1 MALAFLAFA
10 LAIAINAYF
19 QKIADP
25 KDIAFPLDFSFT
37 ISHIV
42 VVVIAAAFEFVWL
55 INHSYVFLV
64 VAGMAMLFLV
74 LALMVLRHPDT
85 DHIAL
90 VNYSRAHLTG
100 AESAAGPRP
109 RRIDED
115 FHG

>member
-25 KDIAFPLDFSFT
+25 EDIAFPLDFSFT

-42 VVVIAAAFEFVWL
+42 VVVIAAAFEFVGL
-55 INHSYVFLV
+55 VNHSNVFLV

-74 LALMVLRHPDT
+74 LSLMVLRHPDT

-90 VNYSRAHLTG
+90 VNYPGAHLTD
-100 AESAAGPRP
+100 AE
-109 RRIDED
+109 
-115 FHG
+115 

>member
-1 MALAFLAFA
+1 MAFLAFA
-10 LAIAINAYF
+10 LAIAINACS

-25 KDIAFPLDFSFT
+25 ADIAYPSDFSST
-37 ISHIV
+37 ISSIV

-74 LALMVLRHPDT
+74 PALMMLRHPDT

-90 VNYSRAHLTG
+90 VNYPRAHLTG
-100 AESAAGPRP
+100 AE
-109 RRIDED
+109 
-115 FHG
+115 